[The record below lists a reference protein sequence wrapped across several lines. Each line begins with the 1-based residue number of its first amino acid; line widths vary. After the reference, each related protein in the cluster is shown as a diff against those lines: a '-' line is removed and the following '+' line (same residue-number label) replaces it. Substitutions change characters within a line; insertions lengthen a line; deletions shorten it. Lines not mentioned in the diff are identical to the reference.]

1 MSRRTQD
8 ALTYALAA
16 LIIIGAIALIGATY

>member
-1 MSRRTQD
+1 MSRRTRD

-16 LIIIGAIALIGATY
+16 LIIIGAVVLIGATY